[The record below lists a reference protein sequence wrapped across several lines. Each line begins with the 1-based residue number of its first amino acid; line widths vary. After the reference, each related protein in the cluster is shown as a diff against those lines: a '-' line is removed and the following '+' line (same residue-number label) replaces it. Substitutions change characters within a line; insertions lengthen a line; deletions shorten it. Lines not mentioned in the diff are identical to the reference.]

1 MKLPVYRLFFLVAA
15 VFVLLGIGAFAFSC
29 SSRSAQ
35 PAERIVEQTVVV
47 TVPVVETRVVVET
60 RDVPRTVVV
69 TATPVPTPAYVSKI
83 NAPADTIT
91 YPLSGDPATLSPQE
105 ATDESSALVVQQLYE
120 GLYNLRADGATVPAA
135 ATSYRLS
142 SDGTVYTVTLRAE
155 AKWSDGKPLTAQ
167 HFVDGVC
174 KALEPATGN
183 DYYYLMTDIA
193 QVTGAKAFAAGNTAD
208 CKKVGVKAADDHTLQ
223 ISLERPASFFPKLL
237 TMQIFFPARVDI
249 TPTVAG
255 GPVTNGPYTLAERVP
270 GQRLALQA
278 SPSYWNA
285 SQVGLKRIEFTIVPE
300 LADQLAQYK
309 QGDLAVAEFP
319 GAETAVVMADPTFAK
334 ELRVLGRPGV
344 SYIGLNTQAGPAKS
358 VAFRKAVASAID
370 RKKLIEDVL
379 KQRWH
384 VPAQSVV
391 PPDIPGSQAKD
402 PAVGLPYNPEAARRF
417 LTEAGYGPDKPVP
430 PVELWINSEGNNE
443 LIFKAVADM
452 LDRVGIPTRLTTSKW
467 VVYRDALDACNKPNH
482 ASAARTPAECVY
494 SLYRMGWVMD
504 YADPSAMLD
513 VVFNPKS
520 AFQYTGWQSKEY
532 EDLLAQ
538 AMTEKD
544 EAKRLELYKT
554 AEKVLL
560 NEEAVVVPLQ
570 YYDRTLLVKDGVQY
584 DYPSFGPPNLQYWK
598 RAK

>member
-35 PAERIVEQTVVV
+35 PAERVVEQTVVV

-83 NAPADTIT
+83 NASADTIT
-91 YPLSGDPATLSPQE
+91 YPLSGDAATLSPQE

-120 GLYNLRADGATVPAA
+120 GLYNLRGDGSTVPAA
-135 ATSYRLS
+135 ATGYKVS
-142 SDGTVYTVTLRAE
+142 SDGRVYTVTLRAE

-183 DYYYLMTDIA
+183 DYYYLLTDIA

-208 CKKVGVKAADDHTLQ
+208 CKKVGVKATDDRTLQ

-249 TPTVAG
+249 TRTVAG
-255 GPVTNGPYTLAERVP
+255 GLVTNGPYVLAERAP
-270 GQRLALQA
+270 RERLTMAA
-278 SPSYWNA
+278 NPTYWNA
-285 SQVGLKRIEFTIVPE
+285 GQVGPKRLEFTIVPE
-300 LADQLAQYK
+300 LGDQLARYK
-309 QGDLAVAEFP
+309 QGDLVVAEFP
-319 GAETAVVMADPTFAK
+319 AAQTAAVMADSTLDK
-334 ELRVLGRPGV
+334 ERRVLVQPGV
-344 SYIGLNTQAGPAKS
+344 SYIGLNTQSGPSKN
-358 VAFRKAVASAID
+358 VALRKAVASAID
-370 RKKLIEDVL
+370 RKKLIEEVL
-379 KQRWH
+379 KQPWH
-384 VPAQSVV
+384 ASAQSVV
-391 PPDIPGSQAKD
+391 PPDVSGSQAKD
-402 PAVGLPYNPEAARRF
+402 PAVGFPYNPDAARKF
-417 LTEAGYGPDKPVP
+417 LTEAGYGPDKSVP

-452 LDRVGIPTRLTTSKW
+452 LDKVGIPTRLTTSRW
-467 VVYRDALDACNKPNH
+467 VIYRDALDACNKPNH
-482 ASAARTPAECVY
+482 GGAARTPAECSY

-520 AFQYTGWQSKEY
+520 AFQYTGWQSKKY

-560 NEEAVVVPLQ
+560 NEEVAVVPLQ
-570 YYDRTLLVKDGVQY
+570 FYDRTLLVKDGVQY

-598 RAK
+598 RTK